1 VRTVILGIGNLLRS
15 DDGVGLH
22 VIEKLGEEHLA
33 VGVDLKEAS
42 SGLDMLDAM
51 KGYDRLILVD
61 AIKSGGEPGSIYKL
75 SKKEFGNVPTVH
87 SFSTHLNMDF
97 FSMLE
102 LGGKLFPGEMPED
115 MVIIAIEAEDIM
127 TISDKCTPK
136 VERAIAEVVDLIKR
150 LLS

>member
-22 VIEKLGEEHLA
+22 VIEKLGEENLPA
-33 VGVDLKEAS
+33 AVDLKEAS
-42 SGLDMLDAM
+42 SGLDMLDAI
-51 KGYDRLILVD
+51 KGYDTLILVD
-61 AIKSGGEPGSIYKL
+61 AITSGGEPGSIYKL
-75 SKKEFGNVPTVH
+75 SKDEFGNVQTVH

-115 MVIIAIEAEDIM
+115 IIVFAIEADDVI

>member
-22 VIEKLGEEHLA
+22 VIEKLGGENLGA
-33 VGVDLKEAS
+33 GVDVNEAS
-42 SGLDMLDAM
+42 SGLDMLDAI

-61 AIKSGGEPGSIYKL
+61 AIKTGGEPGSIYQL
-75 SKKEFGNVPTVH
+75 SKEEFGNVPTVH

-115 MVIIAIEAEDIM
+115 ITVVAIEAEDVM

-136 VERAIAEVVDLIKR
+136 VERVIAEVVDLIKR

>member
-1 VRTVILGIGNLLRS
+1 VKTLVLGIGNLLRS

-22 VIEKLGEEHLA
+22 VIEKLGEENLA
-33 VGVDLKEAS
+33 AGVDLKEAS
-42 SGLDMLDAM
+42 SGLDMLDAI

-75 SKKEFGNVPTVH
+75 SKEEFGTVPTVH

-97 FSMLE
+97 FSMVQ
-102 LGGKLFPGEMPED
+102 LGEKLFPGQIPED
-115 MVIIAIEAEDIM
+115 MVIIAIEAENIT